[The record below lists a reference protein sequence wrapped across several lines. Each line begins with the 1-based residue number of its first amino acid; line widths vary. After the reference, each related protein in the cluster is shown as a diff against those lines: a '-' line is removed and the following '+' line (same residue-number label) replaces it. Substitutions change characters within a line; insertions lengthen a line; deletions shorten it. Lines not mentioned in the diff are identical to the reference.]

1 MISMLTILMEHKILT
16 GLILFSLLFSIICQ
30 IISGVIYHRMISS
43 SDNMADTKN
52 KQLRQCKEK
61 YAGHYKLN
69 GKMVNTGV
77 FVDRFLKRVSFARIK
92 LSWLNHISGQ
102 MMMFSVL
109 VSGLSIC
116 LSLAAGGTL
125 FQIIPYYL
133 ISILGMYLYFSI
145 SGMVDLQ
152 EKKSVLKINLTDYLE
167 NQLAPR
173 LETEKENAMEEGIR
187 KREKYAK
194 ELLKEIEAG
203 EEADGC
209 TQEKD
214 KGEAPEE
221 ALQPVMNQYQE
232 ELEDLLEEFFA

>member
-1 MISMLTILMEHKILT
+1 MFTILKEHEILT

-30 IISGVIYHRMISS
+30 IISGVICHRMISS
-43 SDNMADTKN
+43 SDNMAETKN

-61 YAGHYKLN
+61 YTGYYKLN

-77 FVDRFLKRVSFARIK
+77 FVDRFLQGVRFARIK
-92 LSWLNHISGQ
+92 LTWLNHISGQ
-102 MMMFSVL
+102 MMMFSIL

-116 LSLAAGGTL
+116 LALASGSTL

-152 EKKSVLKINLTDYLE
+152 EKKNILRINLTDYLE

-194 ELLKEIEAG
+194 ELLKEMEAEEGTG
-203 EEADGC
+203 EKTREENQG
-209 TQEKD
+209 TI
-214 KGEAPEE
+214 PED

-232 ELEDLLEEFFA
+232 ELETLLEEFFA